1 MDVTRRCRRQW
12 SLVDTD
18 HMRYCQLGAWD
29 KAMQELDDK
38 YGFVSAQHQWVTHID
53 NERKVRGCG
62 LAPTWAAAV
71 PVGVVIV
78 CIRCACAGGTG
89 FSGMCVDGSDSLQQ

>member
-1 MDVTRRCRRQW
+1 MLFCVPCCAVLCRVSRRQW

-38 YGFVSAQHQWVTHID
+38 YGFLSAQHQWVTHID
-53 NERKVRGCG
+53 NERKVRRTPGCDTGG
-62 LAPTWAAAV
+62 LS
-71 PVGVVIV
+71 
-78 CIRCACAGGTG
+78 CNC
-89 FSGMCVDGSDSLQQ
+89 SCVWNC